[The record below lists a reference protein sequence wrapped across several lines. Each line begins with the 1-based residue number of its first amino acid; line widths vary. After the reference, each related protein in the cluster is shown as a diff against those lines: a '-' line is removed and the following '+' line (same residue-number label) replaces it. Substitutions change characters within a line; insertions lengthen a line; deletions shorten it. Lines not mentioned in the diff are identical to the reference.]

1 VTLAYPPPR
10 CKPKNCQAGR
20 AVLGGRGRE
29 VLDPQKQKLVVGEVD
44 GVDNTE
50 LMERIERAIA
60 RVERATRELSV
71 LEERL
76 KREFQV
82 LEMLAGQLEPKR
94 PDAA

>member
-1 VTLAYPPPR
+1 
-10 CKPKNCQAGR
+10 
-20 AVLGGRGRE
+20 
-29 VLDPQKQKLVVGEVD
+29 
-44 GVDNTE
+44 VDNTE